1 MFFNIFF
8 FLPPFL
14 PPPPPPFLFK
24 NCHITNTP
32 YD

>member
-1 MFFNIFF
+1 MFFNLFF